1 MSDWSNWLE
10 WGATR
15 PQVQSLNN
23 LGTGVMFPMFSPTGS
38 PNYPM
43 FGPNAAV
50 PNSLPGAG
58 LLPQMTWAE
67 QVAATGYPAPR
78 PSTLPRVPMFDAA
91 GVPSSIP
98 RPMFDAAGNPLPI
111 YQTYTPGPGVP
122 ANPAPSG
129 VTQFKTPLVPNQP
142 SMMPNA
148 RPMTLTNPTR
158 IPMFDAAGNPNPIP
172 GGGAYT
178 PGPGV
183 PARPVMTGST
193 SFKYPMFDTAGNLN
207 PPPPR
212 PDYIRTPPPS
222 MPNARPMFPTNV
234 PPPVN
239 VPPPTSPPAA
249 GTSPPATGNWGVPG
263 AKYTAPG
270 TRFPSTSPS
279 VAPTGA
285 SGTPSSPPPPSSGA
299 GNPYQRR
306 LAAQRAAAGASGTP
320 SGTGAAGGPS
330 AAGGGSGAGAGTPP
344 PAAGAA
350 GNAAGG
356 SSGGPRPYSA
366 FRGANPFNVRGALSS
381 TGSIGARLPGFMTT
395 PIPPIAN
402 TAVGT
407 RLPGFMTNQLS
418 GWRGAAA
425 GLGTGV
431 ALNAMPGMLTSALG
445 ADPNSYGARSA
456 QGIGRSASL
465 GLFGGVPIAA
475 ATALGVGLGD
485 AVAAPGGPGRDL
497 INAFRENVLGWG
509 PTDDTALEA
518 ISNVPGLGWL
528 DGGGGEQTT
537 PATPA
542 PLPPTVESLAQVASL
557 AQLDPDSTQM
567 IQQQFQSELAVA
579 MAQYTANP
587 AGFAEAWKAGNPEFK
602 GDVTPDLIAQ
612 AVFQSTIEQL
622 PSIAAGQSARQ
633 QMLDRAAAY
642 QEALAPYLAPLQ
654 SNAQQTADLL
664 AQAGPGFSSYAAY
677 AAQQPAIIEQQLRLA
692 PYVAAQ
698 TEYQN
703 QMDQLAQQQFAT
715 MMSGGGGQSFD
726 ALTAAADAQL
736 LAQ

>member
-1 MSDWSNWLE
+1 MANLPNLPPPSNWGIDPYSPFGGLRVP
-10 WGATR
+10 AFAPT
-15 PQVQSLNN
+15 P
-23 LGTGVMFPMFSPTGS
+23 TGVAPPSVNWSLDDILANTRAQINA
-38 PNYPM
+38 NY
-43 FGPNAAV
+43 
-50 PNSLPGAG
+50 
-58 LLPQMTWAE
+58 
-67 QVAATGYPAPR
+67 AATG
-78 PSTLPRVPMFDAA
+78 
-91 GVPSSIP
+91 GV
-98 RPMFDAAGNPLPI
+98 A
-111 YQTYTPGPGVP
+111 
-122 ANPAPSG
+122 
-129 VTQFKTPLVPNQP
+129 
-142 SMMPNA
+142 
-148 RPMTLTNPTR
+148 NPTR
-158 IPMFDAAGNPNPIP
+158 SPLSLLSQYNATSPVLPQPNTAANALGGLGVSNPTGLGTTIPAVQARANIP
-172 GGGAYT
+172 TGPPANL
-178 PGPGV
+178 PPGV
-183 PARPVMTGST
+183 GANSAASV
-193 SFKYPMFDTAGNLN
+193 GNL
-207 PPPPR
+207 
-212 PDYIRTPPPS
+212 Y
-222 MPNARPMFPTNV
+222 
-234 PPPVN
+234 
-239 VPPPTSPPAA
+239 
-249 GTSPPATGNWGVPG
+249 GG
-263 AKYTAPG
+263 
-270 TRFPSTSPS
+270 
-279 VAPTGA
+279 
-285 SGTPSSPPPPSSGA
+285 
-299 GNPYQRR
+299 
-306 LAAQRAAAGASGTP
+306 RAAAGASGTP

-330 AAGGGSGAGAGTPP
+330 AAGGGSGAGTSGGGSGAGTS
-344 PAAGAA
+344 AGSGA
-350 GNAAGG
+350 

-402 TAVGT
+402 TAVGA

-425 GLGTGV
+425 GFGTAY
-431 ALNAMPGMLTSALG
+431 ALNRMPGMLTNALG

-465 GLFGGVPIAA
+465 GLLGGVPIAA
-475 ATALGVGLGD
+475 ATGLGVGLGD
-485 AVAAPGGPGRDL
+485 AVAAPGGPVRDA
-497 INAFRENVLGWG
+497 INWFRTDVMPGDWG

-518 ISNVPGLGWL
+518 ISNIWGLGWL
-528 DGGGGEQTT
+528 DGDEQAT

-587 AGFAEAWKAGNPEFK
+587 AGFAEAWKAGNPEFE

-622 PSIAAGQSARQ
+622 PSIAAGQTARQ

-642 QEALAPYLAPLQ
+642 QEAWAPYLAPLQ

>member
-1 MSDWSNWLE
+1 
-10 WGATR
+10 
-15 PQVQSLNN
+15 
-23 LGTGVMFPMFSPTGS
+23 
-38 PNYPM
+38 
-43 FGPNAAV
+43 
-50 PNSLPGAG
+50 
-58 LLPQMTWAE
+58 
-67 QVAATGYPAPR
+67 
-78 PSTLPRVPMFDAA
+78 
-91 GVPSSIP
+91 
-98 RPMFDAAGNPLPI
+98 
-111 YQTYTPGPGVP
+111 
-122 ANPAPSG
+122 
-129 VTQFKTPLVPNQP
+129 
-142 SMMPNA
+142 
-148 RPMTLTNPTR
+148 
-158 IPMFDAAGNPNPIP
+158 
-172 GGGAYT
+172 
-178 PGPGV
+178 
-183 PARPVMTGST
+183 
-193 SFKYPMFDTAGNLN
+193 
-207 PPPPR
+207 
-212 PDYIRTPPPS
+212 
-222 MPNARPMFPTNV
+222 
-234 PPPVN
+234 
-239 VPPPTSPPAA
+239 
-249 GTSPPATGNWGVPG
+249 
-263 AKYTAPG
+263 
-270 TRFPSTSPS
+270 
-279 VAPTGA
+279 
-285 SGTPSSPPPPSSGA
+285 
-299 GNPYQRR
+299 
-306 LAAQRAAAGASGTP
+306 
-320 SGTGAAGGPS
+320 
-330 AAGGGSGAGAGTPP
+330 
-344 PAAGAA
+344 
-350 GNAAGG
+350 
-356 SSGGPRPYSA
+356 
-366 FRGANPFNVRGALSS
+366 
-381 TGSIGARLPGFMTT
+381 MTT

-402 TAVGT
+402 TAVGA

-425 GLGTGV
+425 GLGTGL
-431 ALNAMPGMLTSALG
+431 ALNAMPGMLTNALG

-465 GLFGGVPIAA
+465 GLFGGVPVAA

-587 AGFAEAWKAGNPEFK
+587 AGFAEAWKAGNPEFE

-622 PSIAAGQSARQ
+622 PSIAAGQTARQ

>member
-1 MSDWSNWLE
+1 
-10 WGATR
+10 
-15 PQVQSLNN
+15 
-23 LGTGVMFPMFSPTGS
+23 
-38 PNYPM
+38 
-43 FGPNAAV
+43 
-50 PNSLPGAG
+50 
-58 LLPQMTWAE
+58 
-67 QVAATGYPAPR
+67 
-78 PSTLPRVPMFDAA
+78 
-91 GVPSSIP
+91 
-98 RPMFDAAGNPLPI
+98 
-111 YQTYTPGPGVP
+111 
-122 ANPAPSG
+122 
-129 VTQFKTPLVPNQP
+129 
-142 SMMPNA
+142 
-148 RPMTLTNPTR
+148 
-158 IPMFDAAGNPNPIP
+158 
-172 GGGAYT
+172 
-178 PGPGV
+178 
-183 PARPVMTGST
+183 
-193 SFKYPMFDTAGNLN
+193 
-207 PPPPR
+207 
-212 PDYIRTPPPS
+212 
-222 MPNARPMFPTNV
+222 
-234 PPPVN
+234 
-239 VPPPTSPPAA
+239 
-249 GTSPPATGNWGVPG
+249 
-263 AKYTAPG
+263 
-270 TRFPSTSPS
+270 
-279 VAPTGA
+279 
-285 SGTPSSPPPPSSGA
+285 
-299 GNPYQRR
+299 
-306 LAAQRAAAGASGTP
+306 
-320 SGTGAAGGPS
+320 
-330 AAGGGSGAGAGTPP
+330 
-344 PAAGAA
+344 
-350 GNAAGG
+350 
-356 SSGGPRPYSA
+356 
-366 FRGANPFNVRGALSS
+366 
-381 TGSIGARLPGFMTT
+381 MTT

-402 TAVGT
+402 TAVGA

-425 GLGTGV
+425 GLGTAY
-431 ALNAMPGMLTSALG
+431 ALNTMPGMLTNALG

-465 GLFGGVPIAA
+465 GLLGGVPIAA
-475 ATALGVGLGD
+475 ATGLGVGLGD
-485 AVAAPGGPGRDL
+485 AVAAPGGPVRDA
-497 INAFRENVLGWG
+497 INWFRTDVMPGDWG

-567 IQQQFQSELAVA
+567 IQQQFQSDLAVA

-587 AGFAEAWKAGNPEFK
+587 AGFAEAWKAGNPEFE

-622 PSIAAGQSARQ
+622 PSIAAGQTARQ